1 MIYKPNFLVP
11 VTFILHPL
19 GSSQVNWFA
28 RWLGKLNTTFI
39 PGSYRSKRRVSS
51 PCITT
56 WNEACQQ
63 FKANCPNFYVKTTL
77 PFRFSYDELSAA
89 VKERYCEDESTIKHY
104 LMLLI
109 EYFDAI
115 LKVKI
120 EKNDSYVTVF
130 VYHIFHKKGIFS
142 SFLLEWL

>member
-1 MIYKPNFLVP
+1 M
-11 VTFILHPL
+11 
-19 GSSQVNWFA
+19 NWFA

-39 PGSYRSKRRVSS
+39 PRSYRSKRRVPSR
-51 PCITT
+51 CIST

-89 VKERYCEDESTIKHY
+89 VKERYCEEESTIKHY

-120 EKNDSYVTVF
+120 EKKLFLCDGLCISYFPQKRYIQQLSLRMAVK
-130 VYHIFHKKGIFS
+130 YNPQQNSWGKWGSIGN
-142 SFLLEWL
+142 FL